1 MLKSKSLI
9 TLTFASM
16 LAASSQ
22 GFAQTQPEHHLTPDT
37 HTTETAPG
45 NQDQQGMSMPMMM
58 NMMSAMMKMMG
69 GGGEQMGMGR
79 MNMTEHTEGRIAFLR
94 AELQITDAQSM
105 AWDAFADAMKK
116 IGSEMKAADMPM
128 MAEASGPQLLARLE
142 SQERML
148 TARLEGVRALKAA
161 FAPLYDALSAE
172 QRKTADDLLAN
183 HMGLMPLGMMQGGMM
198 QGGMMQ
204 GGMMQ
209 GGAMPMQQNM
219 Q

>member
-9 TLTFASM
+9 TLTFAAM

-37 HTTETAPG
+37 HSTEVAPG
-45 NQDQQGMSMPMMM
+45 NQNQSGMSMPMMM
-58 NMMSAMMKMMG
+58 NMMSEMMG
-69 GGGEQMGMGR
+69 
-79 MNMTEHTEGRIAFLR
+79 MTDHTAGRIAFLH
-94 AELQITDAQSM
+94 AELQITDAQSK
-105 AWDAFADAMKK
+105 AWDAFADAMQK
-116 IGSEMKAADMPM
+116 IGSQMKAADMPM
-128 MAEASGPQLLARLE
+128 MAQGSAPQLLARLD

-148 TARLEGVRALKAA
+148 TARLEGARAMKAA

-198 QGGMMQ
+198 QGGMRLAQ
-204 GGMMQ
+204 
-209 GGAMPMQQNM
+209 
-219 Q
+219 